1 MQKRPPS
8 NQRRPNSRTRLEP
21 LSTIKENTNETTNYD
36 NFPKMGTPS
45 KLGMN
50 FQVPLLEEELKDD
63 AVVIT
68 PDLVFKNAMTSEL
81 QKVTHLTLTSEKLTY
96 LNCGNPTLHR
106 LTSLLHLN
114 LSMNKIEHIKNLDPL
129 KNL

>member
-1 MQKRPPS
+1 
-8 NQRRPNSRTRLEP
+8 
-21 LSTIKENTNETTNYD
+21 
-36 NFPKMGTPS
+36 MGTPS